1 MKAAFRR
8 LTQGAA
14 FLTVLG
20 GLLIAGGAFNRPAL
34 AGPDDKDTAKLV
46 VQMISRFHLSRPL
59 VDDKASSKL
68 LDLYIKHLD
77 NQKIYF
83 LQSDID
89 EFSQHRTTLDDE
101 LKAGD
106 CSFGYMVFNRYKER
120 MKSQIAVANKWIDA
134 EHDFA
139 LDESI
144 VTDPDVQTW
153 AKTQEELDDRWRQRI
168 KFDLLQGRLDNTP
181 VEKTR
186 ERLHKR
192 YRNAILNIN
201 NMGEGEELEFYL
213 TAFTQCFDPHSTY
226 MSPQSWENFQIDLRL
241 SLDGIGAA
249 LRSDD
254 GFTIVAD
261 IVKGGAASKD
271 GRLKV
276 GDKILGVGQGASG
289 DIEDIY
295 EAKLNDVVRKIRG
308 QRGTIVRLQVKPEA
322 GGENKIYNITRD
334 KVELQERAVRGEI
347 IDTVSRTGRP
357 GRIGVVSLPSFY
369 RDFEGAQGGVENF
382 KSAAKDLEVVL
393 QNFNREGVD
402 GVIIDLRD
410 NGGGALSEA
419 IEVSGHFIDEGPVV
433 QVKEPNGRVRA
444 LDDELQGVL
453 YNGPLVVVCNR
464 LSASASEI
472 FAGVIADYHRGLVIG
487 DTTTHG
493 KGTVQNLMEVATN
506 EPFRIFS
513 AKDRGK
519 LKLTIQQFYR
529 VNGDSTQNRG
539 VRSDVVL
546 PSLLDH
552 LDQGEAFL
560 DNALPFD
567 QIQPAAHT
575 DNRLVPPSLVAALQ
589 KASEARVT
597 RDKDLEKVNK
607 AITRY
612 LERKSRKTVSLN
624 EATLKAEREQDK
636 EFEDPNADKSD
647 DEEFEKKKETE
658 FFPENGYNKELLNV
672 TLAYI
677 AGLKNQVAAQK

>member
-1 MKAAFRR
+1 MKSAFRLSR
-8 LTQGAA
+8 GAA
-14 FLTVLG
+14 FLLALG
-20 GLLIAGGAFNRPAL
+20 LVGEIQRPASA
-34 AGPDDKDTAKLV
+34 AGADDKDTAKLV

-68 LDLYIKHLD
+68 LDLYLKHLD
-77 NQKIYF
+77 IQKLYF
-83 LQSDID
+83 LQADID
-89 EFSQHRTTLDDE
+89 EFGKHRTTLDDE

-106 CSFGYMVFNRYKER
+106 TQFGYVVFNRYKDR
-120 MKSQIAVANKWIDA
+120 MKAQIAVANKWIDA
-134 EHDFA
+134 DHDFTV
-139 LDESI
+139 DESI

-153 AKTQEELDDRWRQRI
+153 AKTQQELDDRWRQRI
-168 KFDLLQGRLDNTP
+168 KFDLLQSKLDGTP
-181 VEKTR
+181 IEKAR

-213 TAFTQCFDPHSTY
+213 TSFTQCFDPHSTY

-254 GFTIVAD
+254 GFTIVAE
-261 IVKGGAASKD
+261 IVKGGAADRD

-276 GDKILGVGQGASG
+276 GDKILGVGQGPSG

-308 QRGTIVRLQVKPEA
+308 QRGTIVRLQVKTEA
-322 GGENKIYNITRD
+322 GGETKIYNVTRD
-334 KVELQERAVRGEI
+334 KVELQERAVKGEI

-369 RDFEGAQGGVENF
+369 RDFEGAQGGEDF
-382 KSAAKDLEVVL
+382 KSAAKDLEAVL

-402 GVIIDLRD
+402 GVVIDLRD

-419 IEVSGHFIDEGPVV
+419 IEVSGHFLDEGPVV

-472 FAGVIADYHRGLVIG
+472 FAGVIKDYHRGLVIG

-493 KGTVQNLMEVATN
+493 KGTVQNLMEVAAT
-506 EPFRIFS
+506 EPFRFFKG
-513 AKDRGK
+513 ADRGK

-567 QIQPAAHT
+567 QIQPASHT
-575 DNRLVPPSLVAALQ
+575 DNRLVSPNLVASLQ
-589 KASEARVT
+589 KTSEARVT
-597 RDKDLEKVNK
+597 GDKEFLKVNK

-612 LERKSRKTVSLN
+612 LERKSRKTVSLK
-624 EATLKAEREQDK
+624 EDVLRAERDIDK
-636 EFEDPNADKSD
+636 ELEDPNAEKI
-647 DEEFEKKKETE
+647 DEDAPPKKKDNE
-658 FFPENGYNKELLNV
+658 FFPDNAYNKELLNV
-672 TLAYI
+672 TLDYI

>member
-1 MKAAFRR
+1 MKSAFRLSR
-8 LTQGAA
+8 GAA
-14 FLTVLG
+14 FLLALG
-20 GLLIAGGAFNRPAL
+20 LVGEIQRPASA
-34 AGPDDKDTAKLV
+34 AGADDKDTAKLV

-68 LDLYIKHLD
+68 LDLYLKHLD
-77 NQKIYF
+77 IQKLYF
-83 LQSDID
+83 LQADID
-89 EFSQHRTTLDDE
+89 EFAKHRTTLDDE

-106 CSFGYMVFNRYKER
+106 TQFGYVVFNRYKDR
-120 MKSQIAVANKWIDA
+120 MKAQIAVANKWIDA
-134 EHDFA
+134 EHDFTV
-139 LDESI
+139 DESI

-153 AKTQEELDDRWRQRI
+153 AKTQQELDDRWRQRI
-168 KFDLLQGRLDNTP
+168 KFDLLQSKLDGTP
-181 VEKTR
+181 MEKAR

-213 TAFTQCFDPHSTY
+213 TSFTQCFDPHSTY
-226 MSPQSWENFQIDLRL
+226 MSPQSWENFQIDLKL

-254 GFTIVAD
+254 GFTIVAE
-261 IVKGGAASKD
+261 IVKGGAADRD

-276 GDKILGVGQGASG
+276 GDKILGVGQGPSG

-308 QRGTIVRLQVKPEA
+308 QRGTIVRLQVKTQA
-322 GGENKIYNITRD
+322 SGETKTYNVTRD
-334 KVELQERAVRGEI
+334 KVELQERAVKGEI

-369 RDFEGAQGGVENF
+369 RDFEGAQGGEDF
-382 KSAAKDLEVVL
+382 KSAAKDLEAVL

-402 GVIIDLRD
+402 GVVIDLRD

-472 FAGVIADYHRGLVIG
+472 FAGVIKDYHRGLVIG

-493 KGTVQNLMEVATN
+493 KGTVQNLMEVAAS
-506 EPFRIFS
+506 EPFRFFKG
-513 AKDRGK
+513 ADRGK

-567 QIQPAAHT
+567 QIQPASHT
-575 DNRLVPPSLVAALQ
+575 DNRLVSPNLVASLQ
-589 KASEARVT
+589 KTSEARVT
-597 RDKDLEKVNK
+597 GDKDFLKVNK

-612 LERKSRKTVSLN
+612 LERKSRKTVSLK
-624 EATLKAEREQDK
+624 EDVLKAERDVDK
-636 EFEDPNADKSD
+636 ELEDPNAEKF
-647 DEEFEKKKETE
+647 DEDAPPKKKDNE
-658 FFPENGYNKELLNV
+658 FFPDNAYNKELLNV
-672 TLAYI
+672 TLDYI

>member
-1 MKAAFRR
+1 MKSAFRLSR
-8 LTQGAA
+8 GAA
-14 FLTVLG
+14 FLLALG
-20 GLLIAGGAFNRPAL
+20 LVGEIQRPVSAAGA
-34 AGPDDKDTAKLV
+34 DDKDTAKLV

-68 LDLYIKHLD
+68 LDLYLKHLD
-77 NQKIYF
+77 IQKLYF
-83 LQSDID
+83 LQADID
-89 EFSQHRTTLDDE
+89 EFAKHRTTLDDE

-106 CSFGYMVFNRYKER
+106 TQFGYVVFNRYKDR
-120 MKSQIAVANKWIDA
+120 MKAQIAVANKWIDA
-134 EHDFA
+134 DHDFSV
-139 LDESI
+139 DESI

-153 AKTQEELDDRWRQRI
+153 AKTQQELDDRWRQRI
-168 KFDLLQGRLDNTP
+168 KFDLLQTKLDGTSM
-181 VEKTR
+181 EKAR

-213 TAFTQCFDPHSTY
+213 TSFTQCFDPHSTY
-226 MSPQSWENFQIDLRL
+226 MSPQSWENFQIDLKL

-254 GFTIVAD
+254 GFTIVAE
-261 IVKGGAASKD
+261 IVKGGAADRD

-276 GDKILGVGQGASG
+276 GDKILGVGQGPSG

-308 QRGTIVRLQVKPEA
+308 QRGTIVRLQVKTQA
-322 GGENKIYNITRD
+322 SGETKTYNVTRD
-334 KVELQERAVRGEI
+334 KVELQERAVKGEI

-369 RDFEGAQGGVENF
+369 RDFEGAQGGEDF
-382 KSAAKDLEVVL
+382 KSAAKDLEAVL

-402 GVIIDLRD
+402 GVVIDLRD

-472 FAGVIADYHRGLVIG
+472 FAGVIKDYHRGLVIG

-493 KGTVQNLMEVATN
+493 KGTVQNLMEVAAS
-506 EPFRIFS
+506 EPFRFFKG
-513 AKDRGK
+513 ADRGK

-567 QIQPAAHT
+567 QIQPASHT
-575 DNRLVPPSLVAALQ
+575 DNRLVSPNLVASLQ
-589 KASEARVT
+589 KTSEARVT
-597 RDKDLEKVNK
+597 GAKDFLKVNK

-612 LERKSRKTVSLN
+612 LERKSRKTVSLK
-624 EATLKAEREQDK
+624 EDVLKAERDVDK
-636 EFEDPNADKSD
+636 ELEDPNAEKF
-647 DEEFEKKKETE
+647 DEDAPPKKKDNE
-658 FFPENGYNKELLNV
+658 FFPDNAYNKELLNV
-672 TLAYI
+672 TLDYI